1 MISHSASVTRPKS
14 VDVVKSESLHS
25 SGEISLPSSEIEE
38 GYQVKRFCLNKFV
51 WVFLYAKE

>member
-1 MISHSASVTRPKS
+1 MISHSANVTRPKS

-38 GYQVKRFCLNKFV
+38 GYQVKRFCLNDSV
-51 WVFLYAKE
+51 

>member
-1 MISHSASVTRPKS
+1 MISHSANVTRPKS

-38 GYQVKRFCLNKFV
+38 GYQVKRFCLNKFG